1 MPSTFAE
8 SEAKFIKSYFGE
20 ICLET
25 LKNNGAIVVRIQGN
39 GKKNDQLF
47 GVFCTKGKFISVSKE
62 AMLNAHCT
70 RPDGTRME
78 PEKNL
83 IYTTLEEVLRRE
95 K

>member
-1 MPSTFAE
+1 MPGAFAE
-8 SEAKFIKSYFGE
+8 SEVKFMKSYFGE
-20 ICLET
+20 ICLEA
-25 LKNNGAIVVRIQGN
+25 LKNNGAIVVRVQGN
-39 GKKNDQLF
+39 EKKNDQLF
-47 GVFCTKGKFISVSKE
+47 GVFCTKGKE

>member
-1 MPSTFAE
+1 M
-8 SEAKFIKSYFGE
+8 KSYFGE
-20 ICLET
+20 ICLEA
-25 LKNNGAIVVRIQGN
+25 LKNNGAIVVRVQGN
-39 GKKNDQLF
+39 EKKNDQLF